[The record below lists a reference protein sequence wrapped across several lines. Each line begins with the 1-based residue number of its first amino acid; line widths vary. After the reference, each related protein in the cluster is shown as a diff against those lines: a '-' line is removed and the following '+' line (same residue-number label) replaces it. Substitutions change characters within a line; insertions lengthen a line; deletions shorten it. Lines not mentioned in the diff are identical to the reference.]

1 MTSAS
6 NPESNE
12 PVEVP
17 VIGHQ
22 VSPRFERSDEF
33 EADLRKVVD
42 GYFQEAGIS
51 TRDRLSMVLKTIVL
65 LGLAGMSYWTLL
77 FVALPAGA
85 VVALVVFLALV
96 VAGIGFNVQH
106 DGGHHAYSRH
116 AWINRLAAAS
126 LDLIGAS
133 SYVWRWKH
141 DVLHHMFVNIAGHD
155 TDIDLGPFGRVS
167 PDHPRRTMHRF
178 QHLYIWPLYGILA
191 LKWQWFDDF
200 RDVLVGRLGARRMP
214 RPKGW
219 DLALFLL
226 GRLAFF
232 GWTIGIPS
240 LFHPLGSV
248 IACYVLGS
256 VVLGIV
262 LSVVF
267 QLAHAVGEAQFP
279 SPDPV
284 TGKLDSAWA
293 RHQVRTTVDFS
304 RGNAFVTWCLG
315 GLNYQIE
322 HHLFPRISHVHY
334 PALAP
339 LVESVCLRHGVAYHD
354 HGGFWKGIASHYRWL
369 RHMGSPAQAS

>member
-6 NPESNE
+6 SPALNE
-12 PVEVP
+12 PVDIP

-22 VSPRFERSDEF
+22 VSPRFERSDAF
-33 EADLRKVVD
+33 EADLRKAVD
-42 GYFQEAGIS
+42 GYFQATGMS
-51 TRDRLSMVLKTIVL
+51 TRDRPSMVLKTAVL
-65 LGLAGMSYWTLL
+65 LGLASVLYALL
-77 FVALPAGA
+77 LWGAFPAWV
-85 VVALVVFLALV
+85 VVALVVFLAMV

-116 AWINRLAAAS
+116 PWINRLAAAS

-141 DVLHHMFVNIAGHD
+141 DVLHHMYVNIAHHD
-155 TDIDLGPFGRVS
+155 TDIDLGVFGRVS
-167 PDHPRRTMHRF
+167 PDHPRRKFHRF
-178 QHLYIWPLYGILA
+178 QHWYIWPLYGILA

-200 RDVLVGRLGARRMP
+200 RDVIVGRLGARRIP

-219 DLALFLL
+219 DLVQFIA
-226 GRLAFF
+226 GRMVFF
-232 GWTIGIPS
+232 SLVLVIPS
-240 LFHPLGSV
+240 LLHPLVFV
-248 IACYVLGS
+248 IACYLLGS

-279 SPDPV
+279 SPDPL
-284 TGKLDSAWA
+284 TGKLDAGWA

-304 RGNAFVTWCLG
+304 RGNPFVTWCLG
-315 GLNYQIE
+315 GLNHQIE
-322 HHLFPRISHVHY
+322 HHLFPRICHVHY

-339 LVESVCLRHGVAYHD
+339 LVEAVCLRHGVPYHD
-354 HGGFWKGIASHYRWL
+354 HGGFWKGIISHYRWL
-369 RHMGSPAQAS
+369 RRMGSPA